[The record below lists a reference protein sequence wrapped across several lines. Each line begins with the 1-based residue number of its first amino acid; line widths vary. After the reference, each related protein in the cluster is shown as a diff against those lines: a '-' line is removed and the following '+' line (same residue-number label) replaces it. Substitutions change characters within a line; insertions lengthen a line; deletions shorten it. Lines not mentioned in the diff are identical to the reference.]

1 MSHNLWSYSPTHKSY
16 QLAMLQQ
23 QGHMTCKGCM
33 VPLGSVPFDQLL
45 VAVGLSVD
53 LEEDHNSVDQMVL
66 VDANFP
72 GLTFLIRVGQA

>member
-1 MSHNLWSYSPTHKSY
+1 
-16 QLAMLQQ
+16 MLQQ

-53 LEEDHNSVDQMVL
+53 LEVDHNSVDRMVL
-66 VDANFP
+66 VGANIP
-72 GLTFLIRVGQA
+72 GLTFLIRVRRTWSYNNLRPNLGLLIES

>member
-33 VPLGSVPFDQLL
+33 VPLGSVPLDQLL

-53 LEEDHNSVDQMVL
+53 LEVDHNSVDQMVL